1 MLANHFPVN
10 GRLYILFSMLCSL
23 KQTMKLTCSVSHRE
37 AMRRQV
43 DDALTTAM
51 HNFDAGPLAG
61 QPDFSCLAVC
71 RSCNC
76 PPLGAPDQLRV
87 RL

>member
-1 MLANHFPVN
+1 MQPKANYGIN
-10 GRLYILFSMLCSL
+10 S
-23 KQTMKLTCSVSHRE
+23 SVSHRE

-43 DDALTTAM
+43 GDALTTAI
-51 HNFDAGPLAG
+51 HNLDAGPLAG
-61 QPDFSCLAVC
+61 QPDLSRLAVC

-87 RL
+87 GL